1 MVEHLTFNQGVVG
14 SIPTGVTKPKHMK
27 NGDKNLEILSA
38 LFELAKRHER
48 TFRAQTVSA
57 VVYKKSIIFIGH
69 NSKKTHP
76 IQKSHGNHL
85 YNIYMHAES
94 AAIIKAKKYLSE
106 KQIAKSTLFV
116 VRAKMDNDGKYYWG
130 IAKPCASCVAI
141 AKEFGLFKV
150 VYTLEG
156 TGNYSLERIK

>member
-1 MVEHLTFNQGVVG
+1 MN
-14 SIPTGVTKPKHMK
+14 
-27 NGDKNLEILSA
+27 NNDKNLEILSA

-57 VVYKKSIIFIGH
+57 VVYKKSILFIGQ

-76 IQKSHGNHL
+76 LQKAFGNHF
-85 YNIYMHAES
+85 YSIYMHAEA

-106 KQIAKSTLFV
+106 KQLTKSTLFV
-116 VRAKMDNDGKYYWG
+116 VRAKMDNDGKYHWG
-130 IAKPCASCVAI
+130 MARPCPSCVKI
-141 AKEFGLFKV
+141 AKEFGLSKV